1 MTPMSVMAQNVE
13 RHPKAWPR
21 NVPNGTPSTFAAV
34 RPVNMI
40 AIALAF
46 LFGATMPAA
55 TTEPMP
61 KNAPWQS
68 AATTRPESIIS

>member
-1 MTPMSVMAQNVE
+1 MAVMAQKVA
-13 RHPKAWPR
+13 RHPKAWPMK
-21 NVPNGTPSTFAAV
+21 VPNGTPSTLARV

-46 LFGATMPAA
+46 LSGATRPAA

-61 KNAPWQS
+61 KNAP
-68 AATTRPESIIS
+68 